1 MKIDKYKKM
10 ANNKYKIYFEDGES
24 ITTYDSVIIN
34 NGLLYKKEIDL
45 DLYEQ
50 ILEENKYYDL
60 YNKCIKLISS
70 RMRSVKEINDYLS
83 KNEASNKDIES
94 IITKLSDMG
103 LLNDK
108 MYVKAYVSDKINFT
122 NFGPLKIKNEL
133 ENMGIDSGLIE
144 QELSRMNDKL
154 LNDRVAK
161 YIARKA
167 KTNKK
172 SMYLFKEKM
181 ISDLI
186 NQGYSKDMILDNL
199 EDIKIESNI
208 DSEYKKIYNKLSSKY
223 EGYELKQKI
232 KNKLYQRGYSRGEI
246 EKVIEKVD
254 Y

>member
-10 ANNKYKIYFEDGES
+10 ANNKYKIYFSDGETL
-24 ITTYDSVIIN
+24 TTYDSVIIN
-34 NGLLYKKEIDL
+34 NGLLYKKEIDIE
-45 DLYEQ
+45 LYDQ

-70 RMRSVKEINDYLS
+70 RMRSAKEINDYLS
-83 KNEASNKDIES
+83 KNEASNEDIKS
-94 IITKLSDMG
+94 IINKLTDMG

-122 NFGPLKIKNEL
+122 NFGPYKIKNEL
-133 ENMGIDSGLIE
+133 ENMGVDNDLIE
-144 QELSRMNDKL
+144 KELSRMNDKL

-161 YIARKA
+161 YIAKKA
-167 KTNKK
+167 RTNKK

-181 ISDLI
+181 IADLI
-186 NQGYSKDMILDNL
+186 NQGYSKDMILNNL

-208 DSEYKKIYNKLSSKY
+208 DSEYRKIYNKLSNKY
-223 EGYELKQKI
+223 EGYELIKNI
-232 KNKLYQRGYSRGEI
+232 KNKLYQRGYSKDEI
-246 EKVIEKVD
+246 ESVIEKVD